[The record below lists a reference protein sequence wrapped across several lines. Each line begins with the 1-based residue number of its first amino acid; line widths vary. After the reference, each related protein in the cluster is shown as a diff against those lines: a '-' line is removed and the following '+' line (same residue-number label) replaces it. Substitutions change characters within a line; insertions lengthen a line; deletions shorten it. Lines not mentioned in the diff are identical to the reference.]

1 MNPPK
6 SQHATPCTQHNGYWS
21 KPLFCLCAGVYDMR
35 RCCSEW
41 TTAHRERLERWRRED
56 PRLILSGIQLLG
68 RATATESNS
77 FSVLRFEFL
86 QILHVFLLI
95 FLRRNVIHLSM
106 IGSDLPDQA
115 IDYHQI
121 WQLSIHAS
129 GVGASRR
136 AIASSS

>member
-56 PRLILSGIQLLG
+56 PW
-68 RATATESNS
+68 
-77 FSVLRFEFL
+77 
-86 QILHVFLLI
+86 
-95 FLRRNVIHLSM
+95 NVIHLSM

>member
-1 MNPPK
+1 MQLPALNIMDIGL
-6 SQHATPCTQHNGYWS
+6 S
-21 KPLFCLCAGVYDMR
+21 LCSAFVLE
-35 RCCSEW
+35 EW

-56 PRLILSGIQLLG
+56 P
-68 RATATESNS
+68 
-77 FSVLRFEFL
+77 
-86 QILHVFLLI
+86 
-95 FLRRNVIHLSM
+95 RNVIHLSM

-136 AIASSS
+136 AIASYHDVGITADN